1 MRGGPPSWQADGVPG
16 REGARRAV
24 LIPGDGVGPDV
35 TAAATRVVA
44 ATGVQIDWE
53 VHEVGTPS
61 VERGHDALPDSVVEA
76 IRAAGV
82 ALKGPVST
90 SATGGFRSVNIG
102 LRRALGLSTQVRR
115 CRSFPGVPT
124 PFSGVDLLVVR
135 ETTEDLYGGVDLPAG
150 DLGTMQ
156 VLRLLQE
163 RGAALSQE
171 AALSV
176 KPVSAAATRRAARAA
191 FEYALAA
198 GRRRV
203 TIVHKATVMR
213 ATDGLF
219 LQTARDE
226 ADAFPQLEVD
236 DALVD
241 SIAADL
247 VRRAGAIDVLFT
259 LNLYGDI
266 LADLAGGVIGS
277 IGLVAGVNL
286 GDGVAVFEPA
296 HGSAPRHAGHDRVN
310 PAATILSAALLLRHL
325 GEVAAAERVEAAVAG
340 ILEEGDRVT
349 YDVVRPGWAPVGTAA
364 MTEAVI
370 DRLG

>member
-1 MRGGPPSWQADGVPG
+1 MGGGPESWQAGGVPG
-16 REGARRAV
+16 RENAHRAV
-24 LIPGDGVGPDV
+24 LIPGDGVGPDI

-44 ATGVQIDWE
+44 AAGVDVDWDL
-53 VHEVGTPS
+53 HEVGASS
-61 VERGHDALPDSVVEA
+61 VERGRDPLPASTVEA
-76 IRAAGV
+76 IRALGV
-82 ALKGPVST
+82 GLKGPVST

-102 LRRALGLSTQVRR
+102 LRRALGLSTQVRW

-124 PFSGVDLLVVR
+124 PFAGVDLLVVR

-150 DLGTMQ
+150 EPGTRQ
-156 VLRLLQE
+156 VLGWLQE
-163 RGAALSQE
+163 RGAALNLD

-176 KPVSAAATRRAARAA
+176 KLVSAAATRRAARAA
-191 FEYALAA
+191 CEYAVVA

-226 ADAFPQLEVD
+226 AAGFPGLEVD

-241 SIAADL
+241 SVAADL
-247 VRRAGAIDVLFT
+247 VRRPSAMDVLFT

-266 LADLAGGVIGS
+266 LADLAGGVVGS
-277 IGLVAGVNL
+277 IGLVAGVNI

-296 HGSAPRHAGHDRVN
+296 HGTAPRHAGQDRVN

-325 GEVAAAERVEAAVAG
+325 DEVDAADRVDAAVASV
-340 ILEEGDRVT
+340 LKEGKRVT
-349 YDVVRPGWAPVGTAA
+349 YDVVPPGGSPVGTAA
-364 MTEAVI
+364 MTDAIV
-370 DRLG
+370 DRLR